1 MKTTL
6 TTLGVT
12 LAVIL
17 ITFTGCKKDFDPLPS
32 PYQQA
37 SATSNLNVPAGFD
50 WRTTRTVTLNVSL
63 DLPAYFNQYS
73 RVTIYNADPFNG
85 GNAIFSGSVGNS
97 FPMVAKLSIPTALSQ
112 LWLQLSAASGFSQVV
127 AVNVSDNINYVFTV
141 PDDGLLK
148 GGDAVTEPDCGTG
161 CDVEHF
167 GSGSLNIND
176 GLTHC
181 ITSGNSYTGSVN
193 ISNGT
198 LQICGTFS
206 GTISMGDNQDDCI
219 LLVTDGGIAN
229 ISSMNMGKNATMTVF
244 QTASSAISSIT
255 MNQNAQLTNWGTLT
269 IQGNFTPNDLVQ
281 NFGIMTVNGQY
292 NMNGSTGELIN
303 TGSLTINS
311 HWNVIE
317 HVTNNGSIEVFGDM
331 NCNNSI
337 FLNACKLIVHGVFHL
352 NNCEFTNETGYI
364 KVYEETKIQG
374 GQSFMLLKN
383 QSMIY
388 TKDLTMNA
396 DMEGQG
402 TMNEVM
408 VTDEIRFNGPNV
420 ITGPIETAQTDGVL
434 VSGGPSNFTGG
445 ATFVSFAN
453 IANTIPTS
461 ACNPQG
467 VTPPTPC
474 PDTDGDGVTDCDDD
488 YPDDPTRAYNSYT
501 TGTAVYEDLWPAM
514 GDYDMNDLVNYYKF
528 NVVTNAQNKVV
539 DIVAKFYIRAIGA
552 SFQNGFG
559 FQLDNVLPSQITSV
573 SGYDLTPGSISL
585 NANGTESDQTK
596 AVVIAWDNAEN
607 VINRVGGAFY
617 NTLAGS
623 SVGISDTVTI
633 LIHFNTLLSTTV
645 VGTPPFN
652 PFLIKDGDRAVE
664 VHLPDYIPTSL
675 ADDSYFGT
683 LDDDTNPSANRYYK
697 TASGLPWAINIPDDF
712 DYPIEYV
719 DIMLAYN
726 HFAEWAQSGGVS
738 YPDWYMDLPGYRNDS
753 NIY

>member
-17 ITFTGCKKDFDPLPS
+17 ITFTGCKKNFDPLPS
-32 PYQQA
+32 PAQA
-37 SATSNLNVPAGFD
+37 ALTTSNLNVPAGFD
-50 WRTTRTVTLNVSL
+50 WKTTRTVTLNISL
-63 DLPAYFNQYS
+63 DLPAYYNEYS
-73 RVTIYNADPFNG
+73 RVTVFSADPFNG
-85 GNAIFSGSVGNS
+85 GNAIFSGSVGQS
-97 FPMVAKLSIPTALSQ
+97 FPMVAKLSVPTAYSQ
-112 LWLQLSAASGFSQVV
+112 LWLQLSAASGYSQVV
-127 AVNVSDNINYVFTV
+127 TVNVSDYVSYVFTD
-141 PDDGLLK
+141 PGDGLLK
-148 GGDAVTEPDCGTG
+148 AGDAVTEPDCGTG
-161 CDVEHF
+161 CDEEHS

-181 ITSGNSYTGSVN
+181 ITSSYTGSVN
-193 ISNGT
+193 ISHGT
-198 LQICGTFS
+198 LQICGTFT
-206 GTISMGDNQDDCI
+206 GTIAMGDNQDDCI
-219 LLVTDGGIAN
+219 LIVTDGGTAN
-229 ISSMNMGKNATMTVF
+229 ISSMNMGKNATMTVY
-244 QTASSAISSIT
+244 QTATAAISSMT
-255 MNQNAQLTNWGTLT
+255 MNQNAQLTNWGILT

-281 NFGIMTVNGQY
+281 NFGTMTVNGQY
-292 NMNGSTGELIN
+292 NMNGNTGELIN
-303 TGSLTINS
+303 TGLLTINS

-317 HVTNNGSIEVFGDM
+317 EVTNNGTIEVFGDM
-331 NCNNSI
+331 NCNNSV

-408 VTDEIRFNGPNV
+408 VTDDIRFNGPNV
-420 ITGPIETAQTDGVL
+420 IAGSIETAQTNGVM
-434 VSGGPSNFTGG
+434 VMGDASNFTNG

-474 PDTDGDGVTDCDDD
+474 PDSDSDGVTDCDDD
-488 YPDDPTRAYNSYT
+488 YPNDPDRAYNSYT
-501 TGTAVYEDLWPAM
+501 SGTAVYEDLWPAM
-514 GDYDMNDLVNYYKF
+514 GDYDMNDLVNYYKY

-539 DIVAKFYIRAIGA
+539 DIIAKFYVRAVGA

-559 FQLDNVLPSQITSV
+559 FQLDNVTPSQIATV
-573 SGYDLTPGSISL
+573 TGYEITPGTISL
-585 NANGTESDQTK
+585 ATNGTENNQAK
-596 AVVIAWDNAEN
+596 AVIIAWNNAEN
-607 VINRVGGAFY
+607 VINRAGGAFY
-617 NTLAGS
+617 NTLIGS
-623 SVGISDTVTI
+623 PVGSSDTVTVTVH
-633 LIHFNTLLSTTV
+633 LNTLLSTTV

-652 PFLIKDGDRAVE
+652 PFIIRDGDRSAE
-664 VHLPDYIPTSL
+664 IHLPDYIPTSL
-675 ADDSYFGT
+675 ADPNLFGT
-683 LDDDTNPSANRYYK
+683 LNDDTNPSANRYYK
-697 TASGLPWAINIPDDF
+697 TATDLPWAINIPADF
-712 DYPIEYV
+712 DYPVEYV
-719 DIMLAYN
+719 DILLAYN
-726 HFAEWAQSGGVS
+726 HFAEWAQSGGSS
-738 YPDWYMDLPGYRNDS
+738 YPDWYKDLPGYRNNS

>member
-1 MKTTL
+1 MKATL
-6 TTLGVT
+6 TNLGVT
-12 LAVIL
+12 FAVIL
-17 ITFTGCKKDFDPLPS
+17 VTVTGCKKEFDPSPS
-32 PYQQA
+32 PSQESSST
-37 SATSNLNVPAGFD
+37 SALNVPAGFD
-50 WRTTRTVTLNVSL
+50 WRTTRTITLNASL
-63 DLPAYFNQYS
+63 DLPAYFSEYS

-85 GNAIFSGSVGNS
+85 GEAIFSGSVGNN
-97 FPMVAKLSIPTALSQ
+97 FPMVAKLSIPTAVSQ
-112 LWLQLSAASGFSQVV
+112 LWLELSASSGYAQVV
-127 AVNVSDNINYVFTV
+127 TVNVSDYINYVFKT
-141 PDDGLLK
+141 PGDGLVK
-148 GGDAVTEPDCGTG
+148 IGDAVTEPDCGTG
-161 CDVEHF
+161 CDAEHS
-167 GSGSLNIND
+167 GSGSLNISD

-181 ITSGNSYTGSVN
+181 ITSGNTYTGSVN
-193 ISNGT
+193 ISDGT
-198 LQICGTFS
+198 LKICGTFT
-206 GTISMGDNQDDCI
+206 GTIDMGDNQENCI
-219 LLVTDGGIAN
+219 LIVTDGGTVN
-229 ISSMNMGKNATMTVF
+229 ISSMNMGKNATSTVY
-244 QTASSAISSIT
+244 QTSTAVISSMT

-281 NFGIMTVNGQY
+281 NFGTMTVNGQY

-317 HVTNNGSIEVFGDM
+317 QVTNNGSIEVFGDM
-331 NCNNSI
+331 NCNNSV

-388 TKDLTMNA
+388 TRHLTMNA

-408 VTDEIRFNGPNV
+408 VTEEIRFNGPNE
-420 ITGPIETAQTDGVL
+420 ITGSIETAQTTGIL
-434 VSGGPSNFTGG
+434 VTGGPANFTNG
-445 ATFVSFAN
+445 ATFVSFPN

-474 PDTDGDGVTDCDDD
+474 PDTDSDGITDCDDD
-488 YPDDPTRAYNSYT
+488 YPEDPTRAFNSYT

-514 GDYDMNDLVNYYKF
+514 GDYDMNDLVNYYKY

-539 DIVAKFYIRAIGA
+539 DIIAKFYVRAVGA

-559 FQLDNVLPSQITSV
+559 FQLDNILPSQIASV
-573 SGYDLTPGSISL
+573 SGTEVSPGSVSL
-585 NANGTESDQTK
+585 NTNGTEANQTQ
-596 AVVIAWDNAEN
+596 AVIIAWDNAEN
-607 VINRVGGAFY
+607 VINRAGGAFY

-623 SVGISDTVTI
+623 PVGNSDTITVN
-633 LIHFNTLLSTTV
+633 IHFNTLLSTVV
-645 VGTPPFN
+645 VGPPPFN
-652 PFLIKDGDRAVE
+652 PFIIKDGDRSVE

-675 ADDSYFGT
+675 ADPDYFGT
-683 LDDDTNPSANRYYK
+683 LDDNTVPAENRYYK
-697 TASGLPWAINIPDDF
+697 TATDLPWAINIPANF
-712 DYPIEYV
+712 EYPVEYV
-719 DIMLAYN
+719 DILLAYN
-726 HFAEWAQSGGVS
+726 HFAEWAQSGGTS
-738 YPDWYMDLPGYRNDS
+738 YPDWYKDLPGYRNNS